1 MPRKTNFTTTDANGN
16 VNQYFRVTATIGKKA
31 DGSPLRK
38 QFYGESKKAA
48 EAKRDEYLAG
58 LKQGLSIDYQKNT
71 FGKAFEHWLN
81 HVHMN
86 TVSHSTYTKYER
98 FFRLYI
104 ANSGVAA
111 MRLIDLKSVNIQAH
125 YNALD
130 TTPHNIFELHRILR
144 TFFRY
149 CVKADILM
157 KSPLLAVEVPK
168 IPQKSTPVN
177 EALKDADIQKLIKA
191 TKHDIVNFPY
201 LFLAFTGLR
210 VGELMALMY
219 KDIDFHEGVINVN
232 KALKFEPHPVVSDT
246 KTPASIRRVPV
257 LDEIKPLL
265 LEHIQAIKQKN
276 KNIIRLDGNFILF
289 PSEEGT
295 YRRKA
300 SLLEVFKDLCNQLD
314 IRQGRTLHSLRHT
327 FCTILA
333 RQGVSLLDASRL
345 MGHSN
350 VNVTARIY
358 SHVTDNDK
366 KNAVRKLAAYFN

>member
-1 MPRKTNFTTTDANGN
+1 
-16 VNQYFRVTATIGKKA
+16 
-31 DGSPLRK
+31 
-38 QFYGESKKAA
+38 
-48 EAKRDEYLAG
+48 
-58 LKQGLSIDYQKNT
+58 
-71 FGKAFEHWLN
+71 
-81 HVHMN
+81 
-86 TVSHSTYTKYER
+86 
-98 FFRLYI
+98 
-104 ANSGVAA
+104 
-111 MRLIDLKSVNIQAH
+111 MRLIDLRAANLQAH

-157 KSPLLAVEVPK
+157 KSPLLAVELPK
-168 IPQKSTPVN
+168 IPQKTTPVN
-177 EALKDADIQKLIKA
+177 EALKDSDVEKLIKA
-191 TKHDIVNFPY
+191 TKEDISSFPY

-219 KDIDFHEGVINVN
+219 KDIDFSEGLISVN
-232 KALKFEPHPVVSDT
+232 KSLKYEPHPVVSDT

-265 LEHIQAIKQKN
+265 LEHIKAIKLKN

-300 SLLEVFKDLCNQLD
+300 SLLEGYKALCKRLD
-314 IRQGRTLHSLRHT
+314 IRQGKTLHSLRHT

-350 VNVTARIY
+350 VGVTAKIY

-366 KNAVRKLAAYFN
+366 KNAVRKLSAYFV